1 MFKSKKLAVLAALL
15 SLLML
20 LSLTA
25 VPAFAEEAGTT
36 AETQTVVETGTGEAD
51 TNTDTEAVTGEAVTG
66 EASTGAETGSET
78 GTEAGTGAGT
88 EAETKKETETTGS
101 NGDGKKDDNTGLI
114 RALINLGVGV
124 VILVV
129 LGILAYKFRAK
140 IPGWWKGLK
149 SECGKITWCPK
160 DKLKKNTLVV
170 VVIILAIAAAI
181 GVLDFVFSRG
191 MILLGELIH

>member
-25 VPAFAEEAGTT
+25 VTAFAEETDTT
-36 AETQTVVETGTGEAD
+36 ADTQAVVETGTGEAD
-51 TNTDTEAVTGEAVTG
+51 TNADTEPVTGEAGTG
-66 EASTGAETGSET
+66 EDVTGAETGAET
-78 GTEAGTGAGT
+78 GTDTEAGTDAGT
-88 EAETKKETETTGS
+88 EAVTTGPV
-101 NGDGKKDDNTGLI
+101 KEEEKDNTGLI

-160 DKLKKNTLVV
+160 DKLKKNVIVV
-170 VVIILAIAAAI
+170 VIIILAIAIAI

-191 MILLGELIH
+191 MILLGDLFH

>member
-1 MFKSKKLAVLAALL
+1 MFKSKKLAILAALL
-15 SLLML
+15 SLLMI

-25 VPAFAEEAGTT
+25 VTAFAEETDTT
-36 AETQTVVETGTGEAD
+36 ADTQAVVETGTGEAA
-51 TNTDTEAVTGEAVTG
+51 TNTDTEPVTGEAATG
-66 EASTGAETGSET
+66 EVDTTVET
-78 GTEAGTGAGT
+78 GTEAGTSAGT
-88 EAETKKETETTGS
+88 EAVTTAPVKKEE
-101 NGDGKKDDNTGLI
+101 KDNTGLI
-114 RALINLGVGV
+114 RALVNLGVGV

>member
-15 SLLML
+15 SLLMI

-25 VPAFAEEAGTT
+25 VTAFAEETDTT
-36 AETQTVVETGTGEAD
+36 ADTQAVVETGTGEAD
-51 TNTDTEAVTGEAVTG
+51 TNADTEPVTGEVATG
-66 EASTGAETGSET
+66 EVDTVVET
-78 GTEAGTGAGT
+78 GTEAGTSAGT
-88 EAETKKETETTGS
+88 EAGTKEETTTGS
-101 NGDGKKDDNTGLI
+101 TTPTPKDNTGLI
-114 RALINLGVGV
+114 RALVNLGVGV

-170 VVIILAIAAAI
+170 VVIILAIAVAI

-191 MILLGELIH
+191 MILLGDLIHS

>member
-1 MFKSKKLAVLAALL
+1 MFKSNKLAVLAALL

-20 LSLTA
+20 LSLMA
-25 VPAFAEEAGTT
+25 VPAFAEEVGTT
-36 AETQTVVETGTGEAD
+36 AETETTVETGTGEAETEID
-51 TNTDTEAVTGEAVTG
+51 TDAVTDA
-66 EASTGAETGSET
+66 ET
-78 GTEAGTGAGT
+78 GTEAGTSAGT
-88 EAETKKETETTGS
+88 EAGTKEETTTGS
-101 NGDGKKDDNTGLI
+101 TTPTPKDNQGLI

-160 DKLKKNTLVV
+160 DKLKKNTIV
-170 VVIILAIAAAI
+170 VVIIIVAIAIAI
-181 GVLDFVFSRG
+181 GILDFVFSSG
-191 MILLGELIH
+191 MMLLGNLVH

>member
-15 SLLML
+15 SLLMI

-25 VPAFAEEAGTT
+25 VTAFAEETDTT
-36 AETQTVVETGTGEAD
+36 ADTQAVVETGTGEAD
-51 TNTDTEAVTGEAVTG
+51 TNTDTEPVTGEAATG
-66 EASTGAETGSET
+66 EVDTTVET
-78 GTEAGTGAGT
+78 GTEAGTSAGT
-88 EAETKKETETTGS
+88 EAGTKEETTTPAP
-101 NGDGKKDDNTGLI
+101 KDNTGLI
-114 RALINLGVGV
+114 RALVNLGVGV

-129 LGILAYKFRAK
+129 LGILAYKNRAK

>member
-15 SLLML
+15 SLLMI

-25 VPAFAEEAGTT
+25 VTAFAEETDTT
-36 AETQTVVETGTGEAD
+36 ADTQAVVETGTGEAD
-51 TNTDTEAVTGEAVTG
+51 TNTDTEPVTGEAATG
-66 EASTGAETGSET
+66 EVDTTVET
-78 GTEAGTGAGT
+78 GTEAGTSAGT
-88 EAETKKETETTGS
+88 EAVTTAPVKKEE
-101 NGDGKKDDNTGLI
+101 KDNTGLI
-114 RALINLGVGV
+114 RALVNLGVGV

-129 LGILAYKFRAK
+129 LGILAYKNRAK

>member
-25 VPAFAEEAGTT
+25 VPAFAEETDT
-36 AETQTVVETGTGEAD
+36 VAETVAETVVETGTGEAD
-51 TNTDTEAVTGEAVTG
+51 TNTDTEPVTGEAATG
-66 EASTGAETGSET
+66 EVDTTVET
-78 GTEAGTGAGT
+78 GTEAGTSAGT
-88 EAETKKETETTGS
+88 EAGTKEETTTPAP
-101 NGDGKKDDNTGLI
+101 KDNTGLI
-114 RALINLGVGV
+114 RALVNLGVGV

-129 LGILAYKFRAK
+129 LGILAYKNRAK